1 MKNKKLSKLETITI
15 IIISISIFI
24 YEICFC
30 NFDSIFQYKTYNFS
44 LYRMIVYII
53 FGALYIK
60 FSNRFISE
68 AEKTLKNKKKIIYA
82 YVIIATIFTIYK
94 LINEK
99 NCYTLSLIIL
109 SVLNGLLF
117 ILYITKDYIK
127 NIIVTILTLGFMFS
141 ITTNVYNI
149 VDEKKH
155 FISTLNVA
163 VGNFDLKNGLTNE
176 EFNNIEFDCK
186 TTDFA
191 MKYFSQYISLDME
204 KISEDENIE
213 STPAEYIPLLYLPGS
228 IGINIARLFN
238 GSIADIFFAGRMT
251 NLITF
256 GIILIIIFKLLP
268 FKKDTFYAIYM
279 MPMSI
284 VLASYYSI
292 DGIVVAL
299 IGVFIA
305 YIFKVFKEKNDK
317 IDLKTFSIIIVL
329 YLLTLICKNGVYLAT
344 GLILF
349 ILPVFQIF
357 KKNTKIRNIS
367 VLIIIIAITVGI
379 IQAYKI
385 TGISDP
391 RVEKSNPTKQI
402 EFLLE
407 NPANIVKVYSNFTK
421 ISIFNLRF
429 YEEFNKIDFFGTN
442 AIITSFLLF
451 IFIFYT
457 ALMDNS
463 YNFSKKQKSIQ
474 YISFFATFFITTF
487 VFYISFTDVGKN
499 IINGFQGRYLLP
511 VLPLVLV
518 NINSKRVTQSIDEKY
533 NKTAMIGGFI
543 TILNLIFMIA

>member
-155 FISTLNVA
+155 FMSTLNVA

-176 EFNNIEFDCK
+176 DFNNIKNDCK
-186 TTDFA
+186 SVNFA
-191 MKYFSQYISLDME
+191 MEYFGKNTSFNME

-256 GIILIIIFKLLP
+256 GILLIIIFKLLP

-305 YIFKVFKEKNDK
+305 YIFKVFKEKNDE
-317 IDLKTFSIIIVL
+317 IDLKTFLIIMVL
-329 YLLTLICKNGVYLAT
+329 YLLTLICKNGAYLAT

-487 VFYISFTDVGKN
+487 VLYISFTDVGKN

>member
-1 MKNKKLSKLETITI
+1 
-15 IIISISIFI
+15 
-24 YEICFC
+24 
-30 NFDSIFQYKTYNFS
+30 
-44 LYRMIVYII
+44 
-53 FGALYIK
+53 
-60 FSNRFISE
+60 
-68 AEKTLKNKKKIIYA
+68 
-82 YVIIATIFTIYK
+82 
-94 LINEK
+94 
-99 NCYTLSLIIL
+99 
-109 SVLNGLLF
+109 
-117 ILYITKDYIK
+117 
-127 NIIVTILTLGFMFS
+127 
-141 ITTNVYNI
+141 
-149 VDEKKH
+149 
-155 FISTLNVA
+155 
-163 VGNFDLKNGLTNE
+163 
-176 EFNNIEFDCK
+176 
-186 TTDFA
+186 
-191 MKYFSQYISLDME
+191 
-204 KISEDENIE
+204 
-213 STPAEYIPLLYLPGS
+213 
-228 IGINIARLFN
+228 
-238 GSIADIFFAGRMT
+238 
-251 NLITF
+251 
-256 GIILIIIFKLLP
+256 
-268 FKKDTFYAIYM
+268 
-279 MPMSI
+279 MSI

-305 YIFKVFKEKNDK
+305 YIFKVFKEKNDE
-317 IDLKTFSIIIVL
+317 IDLKTFLIIMVL
-329 YLLTLICKNGVYLAT
+329 YLLTLICKNGAYLAT